1 MRHRIYLASRSP
13 RRREL
18 LKQIGVGHE
27 SLLLREDLSRGVDV
41 DETPLPGEAPRDY
54 VRRVTQA
61 KAETGWL
68 HVTQRHLPRLPVLAA
83 DTAVALGERI
93 MGKPADDSAAVEML
107 GALSGREHEVLTAV
121 ALAFDGRLD
130 MRLSVSTV
138 RFRTLS
144 ADEIRRYVLTGEPL
158 DKAGAY
164 AVQGRAA
171 AFISSLAG
179 SYSGVMGLPLCE
191 TAELLAEFGIGTW
204 E

>member
-1 MRHRIYLASRSP
+1 
-13 RRREL
+13 L

-27 SLLLREDLSRGVDV
+27 ALLLREDPARGVDV
-41 DETPLPGEAPRDY
+41 DETPLPAESPRDY
-54 VRRVTQA
+54 VRRITQA

-68 HVTQRHLPRLPVLAA
+68 HVTQRRLPHLPVLAA
-83 DTAVALGERI
+83 DTAVVLGKRI
-93 MGKPADDSAAVEML
+93 MGKPADDSAVVEML
-107 GALSGREHEVLTAV
+107 GALSGKEHEVLTAV

-144 ADEIRRYVLTGEPL
+144 ADEIRRYVLTGEPF

-164 AVQGRAA
+164 AIQGRAA

-191 TAELLAEFGIGTW
+191 TAELLAEFDIGIWG
-204 E
+204 